1 MVKLIQ
7 ILAVSLML
15 VCASGAARA
24 DDYEDGLAAVRRGD
38 YATALKLLI
47 PPAQDGLAQA
57 QASLLQYMHK
67 VLVSRRII
75 RKQ

>member
-7 ILAVSLML
+7 ILAACLIL

-24 DDYEDGLAAVRRGD
+24 DDYEDGIAAGRRGD
-38 YATALKLLI
+38 YATALKLLS
-47 PPAQDGLAQA
+47 PLAQKGLAQA
-57 QASLLQYMHK
+57 QYYLGLMYEQGEGVH
-67 VLVSRRII
+67 RTP